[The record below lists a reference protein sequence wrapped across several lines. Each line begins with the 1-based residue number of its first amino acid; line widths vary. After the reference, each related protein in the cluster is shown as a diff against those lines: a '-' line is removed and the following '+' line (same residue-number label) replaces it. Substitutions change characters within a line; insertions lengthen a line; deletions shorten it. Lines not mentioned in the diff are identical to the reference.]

1 MVHAGVPQI
10 VLEFD
15 VTNSYLLTAQITYNR
30 REANNKILAFN
41 SRDLQQRLIDEFND
55 MKIWDAAGLFQRPAV
70 PSLGANASF
79 PGMTA
84 VGGFFRDF
92 ECIRTA
98 SGRVGE
104 SAVAATAS
112 ARGRMRVYASRE
124 CTEAV
129 SRLYMFH
136 TGEDHSAMALAID
149 RRRALEDE
157 EEAEEAEE

>member
-1 MVHAGVPQI
+1 M
-10 VLEFD
+10 
-15 VTNSYLLTAQITYNR
+15 
-30 REANNKILAFN
+30 
-41 SRDLQQRLIDEFND
+41 
-55 MKIWDAAGLFQRPAV
+55 M
-70 PSLGANASF
+70 
-79 PGMTA
+79 A
-84 VGGFFRDF
+84 VGGFFFDF
-92 ECIRTA
+92 EPFRTP
-98 SGRVGE
+98 SRRVGE